1 MAPNSYHSISG
12 GRLLPALLA
21 LLAFVILLTLTGQAQ
36 AGTNEPTWSKDTDK
50 DVLSVALSSDGQYLA
65 SGSDN
70 GQIYLYDMDDTGSPL
85 IDFQTTN
92 REKIQQV
99 ALSANGRYLV
109 AGAFDQHVYLFD
121 RDNILPNAPVMSY
134 DAGRNISTVDIT
146 PDGTK
151 FIAASADGT
160 NYLYFFDNGDQTPYR
175 SEGITYEAEQIAISA
190 DGSAA
195 VLGMWDNIRYY
206 TTDEGDSGYEWYKSY
221 GSDAHYSMRD
231 VDIRTDGAYVVGAL
245 TDGTLFL
252 YDENGNLS
260 WNGRSNGEQND
271 FISVDMTPTGNH
283 IVAGDEVGWVYL
295 YDGDGNLLFNHRMDD
310 SSDSWD
316 VYDVAISDD
325 GKHFVAAS
333 RDDHIY
339 NFYPDEADGVYW
351 NYKSS
356 MNKDF
361 FAAAISSDG
370 EWSAAGSGDDLVYYF
385 DAEGV
390 PNEPPTASIVEIDPL
405 PAALVGETV
414 TFEGDGD
421 DDGTITEYEW
431 SSNIDGIISDQ
442 KTFSLDDLSQG
453 DHTISLRVKDD
464 SGVWSDPVTQELGIH
479 TVPTA
484 NIDDIDPSPGNEG
497 EDVTFEGSGDDDGS
511 ISRYIWSSDIQ
522 GELYNGSSD
531 SFTDDSL
538 SLDRHLITLIVW
550 DNYDAASTEV
560 SEYLTIREPPNEKP
574 VAVIDYFDPSS
585 PMDGDQVELKGH
597 GTDEDGS
604 IDDYLWRSSRDGT
617 LGNSAKIH
625 YELSEGVHTIYFK
638 VMDDDEEWSDEVS
651 DTIVV
656 IEKLTAVL
664 TIQPSSGEVGDT
676 FSFQGGDSIGAV
688 YEYLFDFGDGTTP
701 VWDTTKFQTHVYEE
715 AGTYEVT
722 LLVRDDLGRESAE
735 EDSRTL
741 KVKEAEED
749 PGTTGTGGGDDGP
762 APGLL
767 LVGLALLIPAF
778 TWRKRRQ

>member
-121 RDNILPNAPVMSY
+121 RDNILPNTPITAY
-134 DAGRNISTVDIT
+134 DAGRNFTTVDID
-146 PDGTK
+146 PDGTIY
-151 FIAASADGT
+151 IAGSGDAEQTD
-160 NYLYFFDNGDQTPYR
+160 YLYFFEVGEQTPYR
-175 SEGITYEAEQIAISA
+175 SESISSEAEQVAIST
-190 DGSAA
+190 DGTSAVIGA
-195 VLGMWDNIRYY
+195 YNSIRYY
-206 TTDEGDSGYEWYKSY
+206 TTSDSDSGYVWSNSSY
-221 GSDAHYSMRD
+221 GGYYYMKD
-231 VDIRTDGAYVVGAL
+231 VGITDDGGFVVGAL
-245 TDGTLFL
+245 TDGTLYVYDDKGDFL
-252 YDENGNLS
+252 

-271 FISVDMTPTGNH
+271 FISVDVAPSGNH

-431 SSNIDGIISDQ
+431 SSNIDDIISDQ

-522 GELYNGSSD
+522 GSS
-531 SFTDDSL
+531 T
-538 SLDRHLITLIVW
+538 
-550 DNYDAASTEV
+550 
-560 SEYLTIREPPNEKP
+560 
-574 VAVIDYFDPSS
+574 
-585 PMDGDQVELKGH
+585 
-597 GTDEDGS
+597 
-604 IDDYLWRSSRDGT
+604 
-617 LGNSAKIH
+617 
-625 YELSEGVHTIYFK
+625 
-638 VMDDDEEWSDEVS
+638 
-651 DTIVV
+651 
-656 IEKLTAVL
+656 TAVQ
-664 TIQPSSGEVGDT
+664 IHSP
-676 FSFQGGDSIGAV
+676 
-688 YEYLFDFGDGTTP
+688 TT
-701 VWDTTKFQTHVYEE
+701 
-715 AGTYEVT
+715 
-722 LLVRDDLGRESAE
+722 R
-735 EDSRTL
+735 
-741 KVKEAEED
+741 
-749 PGTTGTGGGDDGP
+749 
-762 APGLL
+762 
-767 LVGLALLIPAF
+767 
-778 TWRKRRQ
+778 